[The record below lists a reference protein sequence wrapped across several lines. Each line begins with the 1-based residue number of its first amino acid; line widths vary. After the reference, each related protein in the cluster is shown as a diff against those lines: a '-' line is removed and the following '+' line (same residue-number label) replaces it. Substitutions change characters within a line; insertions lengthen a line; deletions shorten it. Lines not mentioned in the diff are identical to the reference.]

1 MNVAHEITE
10 GTTLRAVRN
19 VDRRAAPR
27 LGATVKFYPHRQ
39 RLRRASRRAPRVEVR
54 AACRLSGVLPRAQR
68 GAYRVERVFD
78 YLLDIFSFYTILF
91 EDTQKMLSKFKAH
104 FFITGCF
111 NNSPQ
116 KM

>member
-1 MNVAHEITE
+1 MKDLEVFELSAGDTVNVAHEITE

-68 GAYRVERVFD
+68 GASRVERR
-78 YLLDIFSFYTILF
+78 TPHR
-91 EDTQKMLSKFKAH
+91 LS
-104 FFITGCF
+104 
-111 NNSPQ
+111 
-116 KM
+116 M